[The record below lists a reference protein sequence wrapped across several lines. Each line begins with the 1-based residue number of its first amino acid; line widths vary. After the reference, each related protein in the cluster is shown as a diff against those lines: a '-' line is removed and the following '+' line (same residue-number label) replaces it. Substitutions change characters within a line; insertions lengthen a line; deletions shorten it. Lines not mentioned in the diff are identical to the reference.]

1 MTRELRPEINPATG
15 KMMIAIY
22 IDGTHSGYCDSYKAA
37 DELCNEIEA
46 KRAARDAYR
55 AAQSA
60 ATCATCLDTG
70 WESGD
75 PCSADCPATVVVAA
89 YIAPRPTPRKAKV
102 KKSTCG
108 CPRCF
113 GPCLDEDGVS
123 YCRKD
128 REHVAYHNGLFIKA
142 GEYMTVLT
150 ALGNHRYNLLTKGNA
165 SPADLDAEQAADV
178 LAAAALD
185 ATTI

>member
-1 MTRELRPEINPATG
+1 MTNTTRKWETNPSRGYLMLAV
-15 KMMIAIY
+15 Y
-22 IDGTHSGYCDSYKAA
+22 IDGAHMGYCEDHLAA
-37 DELCNEIEA
+37 DRLVAEITA
-46 KRAARDAYR
+46 KREAAA
-55 AAQSA
+55 A

-75 PCSADCPATVVVAA
+75 PCSANCPATVVVAA

-142 GEYMTVLT
+142 GEYMAVLT

-165 SPADLDAEQAADV
+165 NPADLDAEQAADV
-178 LAAAALD
+178 LAAQTLD